1 MVKYDVVIIGAGPGG
16 LTAAVYALRSGLSV
30 AIIEKGMIGGQAS
43 LTAEIKNF
51 PGFINISGMDLAMK
65 MHEQAT
71 ELGAE
76 TIYGE
81 VTNVNFAPMNN
92 LIVVDGEQEVFGN
105 TVILSMGAR
114 ARTLGVPGEEKFI
127 GRGICYCAVCDGAIF
142 KDKEVVLVGG
152 GNSAVEDAVYLS
164 NICKKVTVINNLP
177 KFTCQEGVLKEF
189 EAQQADKQNIFVNQN
204 SCVLEIIGDKQVE
217 AVKYLNDDGKEVT
230 VNVDGVFIAIGRA
243 PDTKV
248 VRNSIHLDEHG
259 YIATDENLET
269 NQPGVFAC
277 GDVRVKELRQ
287 IVTAC
292 ADGAIAATNANSY
305 ITNND

>member
-1 MVKYDVVIIGAGPGG
+1 MFDCVIIGGGTAGM
-16 LTAAVYALRSGLSV
+16 TAAIYLLRAGKSAMILESTAL
-30 AIIEKGMIGGQAS
+30 GGQITAS
-43 LTAEIKNF
+43 ARIENF
-51 PGFINISGMDLAMK
+51 PGL
-65 MHEQAT
+65 
-71 ELGAE
+71 
-76 TIYGE
+76 
-81 VTNVNFAPMNN
+81 
-92 LIVVDGEQEVFGN
+92 
-105 TVILSMGAR
+105 
-114 ARTLGVPGEEKFI
+114 LGVSGIEYADKLAEQVFHFGGQIEPVEVKEVRKEGDHFMIETTDDERYEAKSVIIATGAAHRHLGLPREEELPGVS
-127 GRGICYCAVCDGAIF
+127 YCAVCDGAIF

-177 KFTCQEGVLKEF
+177 TFTCQEGVLKEF
-189 EAQQADKQNIFVNQN
+189 EAQKADKQNIVVNQN
-204 SCVLEIIGDKQVE
+204 SCVLEIIGENQVE
-217 AVKYLNDDGKEVT
+217 AVKFLNDDGKEVT
-230 VNVDGVFIAIGRA
+230 LNVDGVFIAIGRT

-287 IVTAC
+287 IITAC